1 MEWVTKWI
9 NPQNEPTYYAI
20 TLLIEGIVN
29 ERIDKVFKKPV
40 DITPEFLASEA
51 EKELARIE
59 AELTPPAVIEESI

>member
-1 MEWVTKWI
+1 MDWNIRWI

-20 TLLIEGIVN
+20 TLLVDGVVS

-40 DITPEFLASEA
+40 EITPEFLAAEA

-59 AELTPPAVIEESI
+59 AELTPPVVVEEII